1 MAAKTIDFY
10 FDFLSPFSYLANT
23 QLPKL
28 TKRYGYAVAY
38 HPIDIP
44 QAKIA
49 AGNYGP
55 SNREIPAKIKV
66 LLADLERWAKKYN
79 VPFAFPKI
87 LQVEPWN
94 VGTLYATERG
104 DVDQYVERAYAVIW
118 GQGVDPTDTAELRKV
133 ADSLGWDT
141 DEFMTYVESASARSA
156 YRKGCVEAH
165 RRGVF
170 GAPIMMIGDQAWWGN
185 DRLMFLEDYLQEH
198 PAG

>member
-10 FDFLSPFSYLANT
+10 FDFLSPFSYLAST
-23 QLPKL
+23 QLSDL
-28 TKRYGYAVAY
+28 ASRYGYTIAY

-66 LLADLERWAKKYN
+66 LLADLGRWAKKYG
-79 VPFAFPKI
+79 VPLVFPKN

-94 VGTLYATERG
+94 VGTLYAAERD
-104 DVDQYVERAYAVIW
+104 DVEQYVERSYHAIW
-118 GQGVDPTDTAELRKV
+118 GQGIDPTDTAELRKV
-133 ADSLGWDT
+133 ADAMGWDT
-141 DEFMTYVESASARSA
+141 DEFMAYVESTAARSA

-165 RRGVF
+165 HLGVF
-170 GAPIMMIGDQAWWGN
+170 GAPIMMIDDQAWWGN
-185 DRLMFLEDYLQEH
+185 DRLMFIEDYIKEH
-198 PAG
+198 SV

>member
-1 MAAKTIDFY
+1 MAANTIDFY

-23 QLPKL
+23 QLPDL
-28 TKRYGYAVAY
+28 AKRYGYTVAY

-55 SNREIPAKIKV
+55 SNREVPAKIKV
-66 LLADLERWAKKYN
+66 LLADLERWAKKYD
-79 VPFAFPKI
+79 VPFAFPKS

-94 VGTLYATERG
+94 VGTLYAVERG
-104 DVDQYVERAYAVIW
+104 DVEQYVNRAYAVIW
-118 GQGVDPTDTAELRKV
+118 GLGVDPTDTAELRKV
-133 ADSLGWDT
+133 ANSMGWDT
-141 DEFMTYVESASARSA
+141 DEFMTYVESSAARSA

-170 GAPIMMIGDQAWWGN
+170 GAPIMMIGDEAWWGN
-185 DRLMFLEDYLQEH
+185 DRLMFLEDYLKAH
-198 PAG
+198 AAA